1 LEATEVGQQQE
12 GRWVSLGA
20 ACRLLGVNESTLRSW
35 ADGGVIRAFRTPG
48 GHRRFLRDDL
58 YAALQRTEDAQPSHM
73 LTAQAFSDGATRR
86 IRRLLHGEHGDA
98 FPWYDEMDDATRGR
112 LRLFGR
118 RLLDVTAG
126 LLDKKRPPPQAM
138 EEVRLIGE
146 EYGEALSQ
154 RGLTLREL
162 MEAFVFFRTPLTEA
176 VRATSRKS
184 SPDAEELTLAWQQ
197 VEAVADMLM
206 IAMADA
212 YERSRNGK
220 AVNAV

>member
-1 LEATEVGQQQE
+1 MVEAVGEHQQE

-35 ADGGVIRAFRTPG
+35 ADAGVIRAFRTPG

-58 YAALQRTEDAQPSHM
+58 YAALQRTQEAHPGHT
-73 LTAQAFSDGATRR
+73 LTAQSFSEGATRR
-86 IRRLLHGEHGDA
+86 IRRMLHGDHAGS
-98 FPWYDEMDDATRGR
+98 FPWYDEMDDSTRGR

-126 LLDKKRPPPQAM
+126 LLDKKRPSPQAM

-146 EYGEALSQ
+146 EYGEALAL

-176 VRATSRKS
+176 VRASSRKS
-184 SPDAEELTLAWQQ
+184 STEAEELAQAWQQ
-197 VEAVADMLM
+197 VETVADMLI

-220 AVNAV
+220 AVSAV

>member
-1 LEATEVGQQQE
+1 MEAVEEQHQE

-58 YAALQRTEDAQPSHM
+58 YASLQRTKDAQPSHTM
-73 LTAQAFSDGATRR
+73 NAQAFSDGATRR
-86 IRRLLHGEHGDA
+86 IRRLLHGEHA
-98 FPWYDEMDDATRGR
+98 ESFSWYDEMDDATRGR
-112 LRLFGR
+112 LRLYGR
-118 RLLDVTAG
+118 RLLDVTAAM
-126 LLDKKRPPPQAM
+126 LSKKRPSPQAM

-146 EYGEALSQ
+146 EYGEALAE

-162 MEAFVFFRTPLTEA
+162 MEAFVFFRTPLTES
-176 VRATSRKS
+176 VRASSRKS
-184 SPDAEELTLAWQQ
+184 SPEAEELTQAWQQ
-197 VEAVADMLM
+197 VETVADMLM

-220 AVNAV
+220 AISAV

>member
-1 LEATEVGQQQE
+1 
-12 GRWVSLGA
+12 
-20 ACRLLGVNESTLRSW
+20 
-35 ADGGVIRAFRTPG
+35 
-48 GHRRFLRDDL
+48 
-58 YAALQRTEDAQPSHM
+58 
-73 LTAQAFSDGATRR
+73 
-86 IRRLLHGEHGDA
+86 
-98 FPWYDEMDDATRGR
+98 
-112 LRLFGR
+112 
-118 RLLDVTAG
+118 
-126 LLDKKRPPPQAM
+126 M

-146 EYGEALSQ
+146 EYGEALEA

-176 VRATSRKS
+176 VRATSRKT
-184 SPDAEELTLAWQQ
+184 SPDAEELTQAWQQ

>member
-1 LEATEVGQQQE
+1 MEAVEAQPQE
-12 GRWVSLGA
+12 GKWVSLGA
-20 ACRLLGVNESTLRSW
+20 ACRLLGVNESTLRTW

-58 YAALQRTEDAQPSHM
+58 YAALQRTEEAHPGHM
-73 LTAQAFSDGATRR
+73 LTAQAFSDGATKR
-86 IRRLLHGEHGDA
+86 IRRLLHGEHSEF

-126 LLDKKRPPPQAM
+126 LLDKKRPSPQAM

-146 EYGEALSQ
+146 EYGDALAQ
-154 RGLTLREL
+154 RGLTIREL
-162 MEAFVFFRTPLTEA
+162 MEAFVFFRKPLTEA
-176 VRATSRKS
+176 VRASSRKS
-184 SPDAEELTLAWQQ
+184 STESEELAHAWQQ

-206 IAMADA
+206 IAMAGA
-212 YERSRNGK
+212 YERNRNGK
-220 AVNAV
+220 TVTTV

>member
-1 LEATEVGQQQE
+1 MEVVEEQRQE

-58 YAALQRTEDAQPSHM
+58 YAALQRTAESQPGHT
-73 LTAQAFSDGATRR
+73 LTAQALSEGATRR
-86 IRRLLHGEHGDA
+86 IRRLLHGEHA
-98 FPWYDEMDDATRGR
+98 ETFPWYEEMDEATRGR

-126 LLDKKRPPPQAM
+126 LLSKKRPSPQAM

-146 EYGEALSQ
+146 EYGEALAQ
-154 RGLTLREL
+154 RGLSLREL
-162 MEAFVFFRTPLTEA
+162 MEAFVFFRTPLTET
-176 VRATSRKS
+176 VRAASRRS
-184 SPDAEELTLAWQQ
+184 SSASEELAQAWQQ
-197 VEAVADMLM
+197 VETVSDILM
-206 IAMADA
+206 IAMTDA

-220 AVNAV
+220 AVSAV